1 MATATVHMERAREE
15 DEVGGGGGGVVA
27 RYSLDVSDGC
37 GGRHSALL
45 DEYERMAFEAQLNR
59 AIVLRRCYSEPSP
72 ARFPVA
78 PPQRGGAEGDG
89 CTAPWRSCRL
99 HVVEAVFLRWLEA
112 VKPVL
117 CWLRSAWEQ
126 RRRRMERAAA
136 APRGP
141 PATVP
146 RVQLMDY
153 FC

>member
-1 MATATVHMERAREE
+1 MERTREE
-15 DEVGGGGGGVVA
+15 DEVGGGVVA

-59 AIVLRRCYSEPSP
+59 AILRRCYSEPSP
-72 ARFPVA
+72 ARFPVVVVPVA
-78 PPQRGGAEGDG
+78 PPPPRGAEGEG

-99 HVVEAVFLRWLEA
+99 HVVEAVFRWLEA

-117 CWLRSAWEQ
+117 CWLRSAWE
-126 RRRRMERAAA
+126 RRRWMERATAA

-153 FC
+153 LC